1 MKTKKRKIIKN
12 GKNKRT
18 QKAGIRLNQNISHD
32 SKFKPIFH
40 NDVYNYNKQNNI
52 NNNTLADQAEE
63 ELKQI
68 NPEKYNEIMNS
79 IKETL
84 EEEKQNPRYIKA
96 LFANQMNGLIDPT
109 FILPVNITNNSNNL
123 TLIMD

>member
-1 MKTKKRKIIKN
+1 MSIPN
-12 GKNKRT
+12 
-18 QKAGIRLNQNISHD
+18 

-40 NDVYNYNKQNNI
+40 NHVYNYNKQNNI
-52 NNNTLADQAEE
+52 NNTLADQAEE
-63 ELKQI
+63 ELKKT
-68 NPEKYNEIMNS
+68 NPEKYYEIINS

-84 EEEKQNPRYIKA
+84 EEEKQNSGYIKA
-96 LFANQMNGLIDPT
+96 LFANQMNGLIDPA